1 MTHPIK
7 VKMTLEMTEESNQ
20 HLESLAEELGVSTSE
35 VLRKAL
41 ALITVASDAKKNSRT
56 LGVLDNDDTV
66 LSHII
71 GI

>member
-1 MTHPIK
+1 VTHPIK